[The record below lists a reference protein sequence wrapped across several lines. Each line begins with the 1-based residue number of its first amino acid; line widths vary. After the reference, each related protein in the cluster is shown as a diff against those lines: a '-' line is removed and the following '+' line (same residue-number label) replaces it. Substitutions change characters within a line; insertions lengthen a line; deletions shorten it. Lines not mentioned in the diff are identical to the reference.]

1 MSESTPRLRMAEDDG
16 TIVIQVV
23 GPATMDAAY
32 AIRRH
37 VEHREQSPSL
47 PRIQLDLRHCSYMDS
62 TFQGMLLVLSG
73 VNRHGPPRS
82 LEVVS
87 PSAQCRKLLQ
97 DNKLDRI
104 LSIVDREEPA
114 EGVWQEHAIAPQRTE
129 SGFQETVVTAHE
141 RIVECDT
148 PLAERYREVVKQ
160 FRAPRSQP

>member
-1 MSESTPRLRMAEDDG
+1 MSDSTPRLRMAEDDG
-16 TIVIQVV
+16 VVVIQVV

-37 VEHREQSPSL
+37 VEHREQSAPL
-47 PRIQLDLRHCSYMDS
+47 PRIHLDLRYCSYMDS

-73 VNRHGPPRS
+73 VNRRDRPRN
-82 LEVVS
+82 LDVVS
-87 PSAQCRKLLQ
+87 PSVQCRKLLQ

-114 EGVWQEHAIAPQRTE
+114 PEVWQEHTVDPQRTE
-129 SGFQETVVTAHE
+129 AGFQETVVTAHE

-148 PLAERYREVVKQ
+148 PLSDRYRDVVKQ
-160 FRAPRSQP
+160 FRTPRSQP